1 MQQSGPSHIHEGDR
15 SLTERLSAAL
25 TPATQRCSRNGWR
38 KWEAFATGHGA
49 ATLPADPEALAAF
62 VEHLAAGAAK
72 PSTIN
77 ATLAAVSAAHRLAGA
92 PTNPATAAD
101 VRAAVKRAVR
111 DHRDAGG
118 TVRQSIGITAATVAR
133 IEATAY
139 QPRHRGRGMESPA
152 TAKARADLE
161 IARHPRAGQ

>member
-1 MQQSGPSHIHEGDR
+1 MNEIALADAGAR
-15 SLTERLSAAL
+15 SPARIERLTAAL
-25 TPATQRCSRNGWR
+25 SPATQRSYRNGWR

-49 ATLPADPEALAAF
+49 TTLPADPEALAAF

-92 PTNPATAAD
+92 ATNPATAAD

-118 TVRQSIGITAATVAR
+118 TVRQSIGITAAAVAR

-139 QPRHRGRGMESPA
+139 PQGSP
-152 TAKARADLE
+152 
-161 IARHPRAGQ
+161 HPLHEEHSLIY